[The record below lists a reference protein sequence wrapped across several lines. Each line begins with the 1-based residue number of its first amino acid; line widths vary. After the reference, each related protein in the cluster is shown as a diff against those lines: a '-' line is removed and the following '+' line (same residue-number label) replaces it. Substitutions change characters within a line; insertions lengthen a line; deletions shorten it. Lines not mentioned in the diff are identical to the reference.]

1 MTTHTITER
10 LKAEASR
17 LGFCLSGACPAV
29 APPGLDRFHDWLSA
43 GYGGEMTWLA
53 SRAEAYA
60 HPRHILVGAR
70 SLLMLAFPYRT
81 SEPVAPTPGRG
92 RVSRYAWGE
101 DYHDLIRERLNE
113 LCAWL
118 RGQIP
123 EASARGVIDT
133 APLLEREFAQLAGLG
148 WVGKNTL
155 LLNRTFGSWYFLA
168 ALVTDVELA
177 HDEPESFDHCGTC
190 TACLDACPTGAF
202 VAPYVLD
209 SRKCISYLTIELRDE
224 VPVELRS
231 GVGDW
236 LLGCDVC
243 QDVCPWNRKAPAT
256 DEPRLQP
263 ANGMDPIELAGLFD
277 LDEAAFRRRFKHS
290 PLWRPKRRGILRNAA
305 IVLGNQRFAEAL
317 PALVRG
323 LADDEPLV
331 RGTCAWALGQFAD
344 EWAKQALESRFEL
357 EGDSDVRNELQLA
370 LENTSVQGAAEN

>member
-224 VPVELRS
+224 VPVGLRRLPGRMPLEPQGARDRRAAASTGQWYGPDRAGRAVRS
-231 GVGDW
+231 GRSRV
-236 LLGCDVC
+236 
-243 QDVCPWNRKAPAT
+243 PPA
-256 DEPRLQP
+256 
-263 ANGMDPIELAGLFD
+263 
-277 LDEAAFRRRFKHS
+277 
-290 PLWRPKRRGILRNAA
+290 
-305 IVLGNQRFAEAL
+305 V
-317 PALVRG
+317 
-323 LADDEPLV
+323 
-331 RGTCAWALGQFAD
+331 
-344 EWAKQALESRFEL
+344 
-357 EGDSDVRNELQLA
+357 
-370 LENTSVQGAAEN
+370 